1 MIGAIFGGATALPAV
16 AISWFS
22 HGRAQQKAATEM
34 IKDIEDGTFK
44 KDKMYL
50 NYSGEQLFRKMATTF
65 ADPYRQMNTIY
76 GKAGVDGDAIR
87 NFFDYAAENDM
98 FDKKTL
104 RDLQQYRPG
113 LLASTLSA
121 YDAAGKQRPDFT
133 FYASEF
139 KETLPEGSKLFSTIE
154 SGGQTIQQT
163 YQTPT
168 GKTISTGAQQDGIQ
182 QQPQQT
188 SSNNQGSANQGGGG
202 DVFIGGNQYQS
213 SVDKNE
219 SYYKD
224 FASSG
229 SQFGYGLQEGGP
241 VPVGNTEVIN
251 EPNKDMSGV
260 ADDVPRQLQEGD
272 FVINAPAVAMAGK
285 ADILNMIKNA
295 RASLRARGVQ
305 LTDREAGDIDVDVS
319 NKEIVISKAEA
330 EEIGYDRLE
339 KINNRGKERV
349 REIAEEQEQ
358 KQQIQ
363 QNPQPQGMMNVQNAQ
378 VGGQIN
384 LDENKNQ
391 PIAVPRESFAGQ
403 SSVGRR
409 LLSPMSPEAQDDEA
423 ELASRSQSF
432 EGFLKPIKMQEGDT
446 VRADR
451 NNNPL
456 NLVANK
462 NTVGFFGV
470 TGVDDKGNQPENYL
484 MFNDINNG
492 LRAGAYVLRNQYNNK
507 TPKEIINMFSRT
519 DKDSYTKAIEKQ
531 FGNNKINTQDDNTLL
546 NLMKVMINQEGSKQM
561 FTDEQIINAINES
574 KVEKLNPQK
583 LQSGDKVKPQEVA
596 RDLIAKKLKEELIQ
610 NMSNKQQKVTTG
622 FLAVADTLSKIA
634 SDKILS
640 GEFDLMGGKLQ
651 VGANPSGTQG
661 YLGFSKTF

>member
-1 MIGAIFGGATALPAV
+1 
-16 AISWFS
+16 
-22 HGRAQQKAATEM
+22 
-34 IKDIEDGTFK
+34 
-44 KDKMYL
+44 
-50 NYSGEQLFRKMATTF
+50 
-65 ADPYRQMNTIY
+65 
-76 GKAGVDGDAIR
+76 
-87 NFFDYAAENDM
+87 M

-113 LLASTLSA
+113 LLASTLSV

>member
-1 MIGAIFGGATALPAV
+1 
-16 AISWFS
+16 
-22 HGRAQQKAATEM
+22 AA
-34 IKDIEDGTFK
+34 D
-44 KDKMYL
+44 
-50 NYSGEQLFRKMATTF
+50 
-65 ADPYRQMNTIY
+65 
-76 GKAGVDGDAIR
+76 
-87 NFFDYAAENDM
+87 NDM

-113 LLASTLSA
+113 LLASTLLA

-154 SGGQTIQQT
+154 SGGKTIQQT

-168 GKTISTGAQQDGIQ
+168 GQTISTGAQQDGIQ

-188 SSNNQGSANQGGGG
+188 SNNQQGSANQGGGG

-229 SQFGYGLQEGGP
+229 SQLGYGLQEGGP
-241 VPVGNTEVIN
+241 VPVGNTELIN

-285 ADILNMIKNA
+285 GDILKMIQNA
-295 RASLRARGVQ
+295 RNSLRARGVQ
-305 LTDREAGDIDVDVS
+305 LTGKEAGDIDVDVS

-423 ELASRSQSF
+423 ELASKSQSF
-432 EGFLKPIKMQEGDT
+432 EGFLKPIKMQEGNM
-446 VRADR
+446 VRPDR

-456 NLVANK
+456 NLVANS

-470 TGVDDKGNQPENYL
+470 TGVDDKGSQPENYL

-561 FTDEQIINAINES
+561 FTDEQIINAINEA
-574 KVEKLNPQK
+574 KVEKSNTQK
-583 LQSGDKVKPQEVA
+583 LKSGDKVKPQEVA
-596 RDLIAKKLKEELIQ
+596 RDLIAKELKEELVQ
-610 NMSNKQQKVTTG
+610 NMSNKQQQVTTG

-640 GEFDLMGGKLQ
+640 GEFNVMGGKLQ

-661 YLGFSKTF
+661 YLGFSKNF

>member
-1 MIGAIFGGATALPAV
+1 V

>member
-1 MIGAIFGGATALPAV
+1 
-16 AISWFS
+16 
-22 HGRAQQKAATEM
+22 M